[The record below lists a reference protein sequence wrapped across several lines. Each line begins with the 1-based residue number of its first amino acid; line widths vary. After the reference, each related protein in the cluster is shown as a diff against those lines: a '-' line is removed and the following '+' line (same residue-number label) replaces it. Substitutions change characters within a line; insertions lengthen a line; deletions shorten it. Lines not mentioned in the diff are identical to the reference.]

1 MTLRQPVLSLLLGL
15 RLRARWRQVNWRSHG
30 VTALA
35 AVAAFVAVQLWQ
47 TRDVPAGPAPDFR
60 LPLLPLAGSAA
71 HPAGQPPLGF
81 NAVTA
86 AAVTV
91 EGRDSASI
99 GLTEW
104 RAAHPGRA
112 VAVHLWSDW
121 CPFCKA
127 EAASVSRVAADWPV
141 LTVASRSGDAARV
154 ARYMA
159 QQGWTW
165 TTAVD
170 PHGDV
175 ARRYGLPMVPVWL
188 VVDPQGR
195 ISSVATGYTTELGMR
210 ARLWWAQQ
218 NPM

>member
-1 MTLRQPVLSLLLGL
+1 MTLRQPVRSPLPGSG
-15 RLRARWRQVNWRSHG
+15 LRARWRQVNWCSHG
-30 VTALA
+30 VTALT
-35 AVAAFVAVQLWQ
+35 AVVAWVAVQLWQ

-60 LPLLPLAGSAA
+60 LPLLPQAGSAA
-71 HPAGQPPLGF
+71 HPAGQATLGL

-86 AAVTV
+86 TVTA
-91 EGRDSASI
+91 EGRGPASI
-99 GLTEW
+99 SLAKW

-127 EAASVSRVAADWPV
+127 EASSVSRVAADWPV

>member
-1 MTLRQPVLSLLLGL
+1 MTPRQPVRSPLPGSG
-15 RLRARWRQVNWRSHG
+15 LRARWRQVNWRSHG
-30 VTALA
+30 VTALT

-60 LPLLPLAGSAA
+60 LPLLPQAGSAA
-71 HPAGQPPLGF
+71 HPAGQATLGL

-86 AAVTV
+86 TAVTA
-91 EGRDSASI
+91 EGRGPASI
-99 GLTEW
+99 SLAEW
-104 RAAHPGRA
+104 RAAHTGRA

-127 EAASVSRVAADWPV
+127 EASSVSRVAADWPV
-141 LTVASRSGDAARV
+141 LTVASRSGDTTRV
-154 ARYMA
+154 TRYMA

-170 PHGDV
+170 PQGEV

-210 ARLWWAQQ
+210 ARLWWAQH
-218 NPM
+218 NPI